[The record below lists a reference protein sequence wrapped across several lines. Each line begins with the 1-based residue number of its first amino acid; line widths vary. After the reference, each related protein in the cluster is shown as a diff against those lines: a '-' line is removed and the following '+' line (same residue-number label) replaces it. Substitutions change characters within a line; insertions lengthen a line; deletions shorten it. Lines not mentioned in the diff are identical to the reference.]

1 MPLAVKRHYTK
12 DGIADTALMSN
23 MNSITLVISLNVFLI
38 SHDKVTLRLR
48 KCPSQLLSCL
58 IN

>member
-12 DGIADTALMSN
+12 DGIADTALKSN
-23 MNSITLVISLNVFLI
+23 MNSLVISLNVFLI

>member
-23 MNSITLVISLNVFLI
+23 MNTLVISLNVFLI
-38 SHDKVTLRLR
+38 SHDKVTLRLT
-48 KCPSQLLSCL
+48 KCPSHLLLCL
-58 IN
+58 IH

>member
-23 MNSITLVISLNVFLI
+23 MNTLVISLNVFLI
-38 SHDKVTLRLR
+38 SHDKVTLRRR
-48 KCPSQLLSCL
+48 KCPSHLLLCL
-58 IN
+58 IH

>member
-12 DGIADTALMSN
+12 DGIADTALKSN
-23 MNSITLVISLNVFLI
+23 MNILVISLNVFLI

-48 KCPSQLLSCL
+48 KCPSHLLSCL